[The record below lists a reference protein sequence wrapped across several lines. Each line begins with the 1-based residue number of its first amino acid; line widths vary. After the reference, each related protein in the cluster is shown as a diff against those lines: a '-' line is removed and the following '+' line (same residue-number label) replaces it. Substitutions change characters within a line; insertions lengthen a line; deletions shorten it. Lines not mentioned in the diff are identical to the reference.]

1 MISTRRS
8 ALLLLT
14 LATLTGGCSTARL
27 ASNWIDPAYTAG
39 KFKKVLIL
47 GLAPQE
53 GTRNMLEGRMVEEFK
68 KQGVEAVASTTVMP
82 GDRQPTKDD
91 VKAVVE
97 GQGFDGVLISRLIGS
112 RDEVSYTPPTYAV
125 PYPYYNGLYSY
136 YGTVGPMVYSPG
148 YIDQYRVYTIETNVY
163 TVRDAKLVWS
173 VVSETFDP
181 TNINKAV
188 DDFVYLIA
196 DELHKDGLL

>member
-8 ALLLLT
+8 ALLALT
-14 LATLTGGCSTARL
+14 LATLAAGCGSTRV

-39 KFKKVLIL
+39 KLKKVLIL

-53 GTRNMLEGRMVEEFK
+53 GTRNLLEGKMVEAFK
-68 KQGVEAVASTTVMP
+68 QEGVEAVAGVSVMP
-82 GDRQPTKDD
+82 ADRQPSKDD

-97 GQGFDGVLISRLIGS
+97 GQGYDGVLVSRLIGS

-125 PYPYYNGLYSY
+125 PYPYYHGLYSY
-136 YGTVGPMVYSPG
+136 YGTVSPMVYSPG
-148 YIDQYRVYTIETNVY
+148 YIDQYRVYTVETNVY

-188 DDFVYLIA
+188 EEFVWLIS
-196 DELHKDGLL
+196 DELKKDGLL